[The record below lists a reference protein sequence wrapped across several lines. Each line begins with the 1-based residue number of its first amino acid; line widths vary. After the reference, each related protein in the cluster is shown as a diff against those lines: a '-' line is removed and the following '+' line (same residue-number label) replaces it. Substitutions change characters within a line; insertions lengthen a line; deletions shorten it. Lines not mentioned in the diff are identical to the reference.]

1 MDNKDNELYMLKKE
15 IEDLKREL
23 DGLDSS
29 IQSAGQAISDKLTE
43 CNKTF
48 ERANMPIVKSAAK
61 AALCGAASAVLML
74 LSFTATAM
82 CVVGAIKA
90 LEAML

>member
-15 IEDLKREL
+15 IEDFKREL
-23 DGLDSS
+23 DDLDSN
-29 IQSAGQAISDKLTE
+29 IQSAGQAISDKLAE

-48 ERANMPIVKSAAK
+48 EKVNTLFVGSAAK
-61 AALCGAASAVLML
+61 AALRGAALAVLML
-74 LSFTATAM
+74 FSFTATAM

-90 LEAML
+90 VEAML

>member
-15 IEDLKREL
+15 IEDFKREL
-23 DGLDSS
+23 DDLDSS

-48 ERANMPIVKSAAK
+48 ERANALFVESAAK
-61 AALCGAASAVLML
+61 AALRGTALAVLML
-74 LSFTATAM
+74 LSFTATTM

-90 LEAML
+90 VETLL